1 MKKLQVFSLFLTI
14 GILCCPISTRAKE
27 AFTWETVSDTEQ
39 KDEQKHKD
47 DSEKEQSDT
56 DDAGEKGAFQW
67 SEGEDSAQNNDDG
80 TAADKSGQNDTETET
95 DNSAENTDEKDDT
108 ETETEQGK
116 ASESTDEPN
125 EDAPDEDKEEE
136 EETLK
141 GSYPSESIYSE
152 SEIKEMIDEKYE
164 ELEEAYQIKD
174 KFKKTKTID
183 RIDSFILNFCGD
195 PLKGKKIVFLGDSIT
210 AGNGGT
216 LTLDGSG
223 LDYTNFIAKYTDASI
238 VNLGIGGAPF
248 EGSDNDD
255 ALVHRYTDIPK
266 DADIIVLFA
275 GINDLF
281 AGSEK
286 FGSLSKLEEGTY
298 CGDIHETFQQIS
310 KRHPDADV
318 HVIITYPNKMEEYQQ
333 FINENW
339 QDYADVQIKLAK
351 RFGFHIINLYE
362 EGFMDSGDNKIRNAF
377 FFFFIHP
384 DDLGSEILGRHIL
397 VHLVEA
403 YI

>member
-1 MKKLQVFSLFLTI
+1 MKKLQVFALFLAI
-14 GILCCPISTRAKE
+14 GLLCYPISTLAKE
-27 AFTWETVSDTEQ
+27 AFSWETVSDAEPE
-39 KDEQKHKD
+39 DEPKHND
-47 DSEKEQSDT
+47 DSEKKKE
-56 DDAGEKGAFQW
+56 DDGNNGEKGAFQW
-67 SEGEDSAQNNDDG
+67 SESTGGADTEN
-80 TAADKSGQNDTETET
+80 TEHAADKSDEKEAET
-95 DNSAENTDEKDDT
+95 DNSAEESSEKSDTDT
-108 ETETEQGK
+108 EAEQDTAETNG
-116 ASESTDEPN
+116 ATD
-125 EDAPDEDKEEE
+125 DEDDEEE
-136 EETLK
+136 EEDEEAPA
-141 GSYPSESIYSE
+141 GNYPSETIYSE
-152 SEIKEMIDEKYE
+152 SEIREMIDEKYK
-164 ELEEAYQIKD
+164 ELEEAYKIKD

-183 RIDSFILNFCGD
+183 SIDSFILNFCGD
-195 PLKGKKIVFLGDSIT
+195 PLKDKKIVFLGDSIT

-223 LDYTNFIAKYTDASI
+223 LAYTNFIAKYTDASI

-318 HVIITYPNKMEEYQQ
+318 HVVITYPNKMEKYQQ
-333 FINENW
+333 FVDENW

-351 RFGFHIINLYE
+351 RFGFHVINLYE
-362 EGFMDSGDNKIRNAF
+362 EGFMDSDDSKIRGAF
-377 FFFFIHP
+377 FKDDIHP

-397 VHLVEA
+397 VHLVEE